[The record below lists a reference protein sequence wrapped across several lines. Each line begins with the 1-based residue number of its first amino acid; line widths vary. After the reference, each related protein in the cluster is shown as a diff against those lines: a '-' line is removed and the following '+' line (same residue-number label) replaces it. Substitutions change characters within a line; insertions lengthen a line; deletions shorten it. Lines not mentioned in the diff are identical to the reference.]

1 MRQQDVCEGAGIHA
15 RTPRLFGWLTLLNA
29 WLSAPVWWARHV
41 RVPRVETSFSASGRR
56 YRVRRLGV
64 EDSAAL
70 AMFFAERLP
79 AADHRF
85 VPHPVDEH
93 WLRGILGRRTLIAV
107 GVFGNE
113 SDLEAP
119 TAAGGLIGYGLVTP
133 IAWGWAQTT
142 YVVAPDYRGC
152 GLGVFLLR
160 CLLEIIFEIRHRLF
174 STILARNAPSVA
186 VAEAAGIRLRPL
198 LGDLL
203 LATCDRPP
211 GVTLEDSH

>member
-1 MRQQDVCEGAGIHA
+1 MRQQGVREATGIHA

-29 WLSAPVWWARHV
+29 WSSALVWRV
-41 RVPRVETSFSASGRR
+41 RRIRVPKVETSFSASGRR

-64 EDSAAL
+64 EDSTAL
-70 AMFFAERLP
+70 RVFFAERLP

-85 VPHPVDEH
+85 VPHPVEEP

-107 GVFGNE
+107 GVFADE
-113 SDLEAP
+113 SDLEEAS
-119 TAAGGLIGYGLVTP
+119 AAGGLIGYGLITP
-133 IAWGWAQTT
+133 IACGWAQAT
-142 YVVAPDYRGC
+142 YVVAPDHRGY
-152 GLGVFLLR
+152 GLGVFLLS

-211 GVTLEDSH
+211 GVSLEDSR